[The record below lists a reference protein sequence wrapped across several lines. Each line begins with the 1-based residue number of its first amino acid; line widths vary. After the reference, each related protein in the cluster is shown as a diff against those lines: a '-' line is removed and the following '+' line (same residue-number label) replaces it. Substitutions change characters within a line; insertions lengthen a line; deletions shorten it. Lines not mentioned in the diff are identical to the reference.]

1 MKQTQKP
8 NKQMQEK
15 NFQPNFVRRETA
27 QRETASTRPLQELNL
42 MDDFLFNVATEDL
55 EVCKIIIELSLNIQL
70 QSLRWKEGQK
80 VVHNLPGRRGIRM
93 DFCAED
99 AEGNYFDVEM
109 QKRNVGNIPKRTRF
123 YQALV
128 DAPMLKSGEEGFD
141 NLQPVYI
148 VVICGFDLYGYGKYR
163 YSFGNYCEEIPGLA
177 MGDESRKIFLN
188 TKGDN
193 ADEVEK
199 PLVDFLRYVE
209 HSDGTG
215 ISEGCDEKLKD
226 LHEKV
231 KRIKASRQV
240 EVSYVRMQERDRLIR
255 EEGREQGEI
264 RQLLKMV
271 SRKLLRG
278 DSEEKIADDLCE
290 EPTLIRRFSEAL
302 QKYAPEHDIDAALE
316 YLEKQDEEVSMK

>member
-1 MKQTQKP
+1 MRQTQKT
-8 NKQMQEK
+8 NEQMQQNK
-15 NFQPNFVRRETA
+15 LPQRREL
-27 QRETASTRPLQELNL
+27 SKSLQELNL
-42 MDDFLFNVATEDL
+42 MDDFLFDVATEDL
-55 EVCKIIIELSLNIQL
+55 EVCKIIIELSLNMRL
-70 QSLRWKEGQK
+70 QSIRWKEGQK

-99 AEGNYFDVEM
+99 TDGNYFDVEM

-163 YSFGNYCEEIPGLA
+163 YSFSNCCAEIPGLI
-177 MGDESRKIFLN
+177 MGDECRKIFLN
-188 TKGDN
+188 TKGNN

-209 HSDGTG
+209 RSDGSG
-215 ISEGCDEKLKD
+215 ITEDCDEKLKH

-231 KRIKASRQV
+231 KRIKASGQV
-240 EVSYVRMQERDRLIR
+240 EVSYVRTQERERLIR
-255 EEGREQGEI
+255 EEGREQGREQG
-264 RQLLKMV
+264 REEGQV
-271 SRKLLRG
+271 RKLLEQISKKLRRG
-278 DSEEKIADDLCE
+278 DPLQKIADDLCE
-290 EPTLIRRFSEAL
+290 EVTLVQRFGDAL
-302 QKYAPEHDIDAALE
+302 QKCSPKYDPDEAFA
-316 YLEKQDEEVSMK
+316 YLKNAGDL